1 MVYAGEDP
9 RFMFRRMLILA
20 SEDVGLADPNA
31 VVVVNGCAQAFE
43 WVGMPE
49 GRYHLAQATLYLAN
63 APKSNSVMGFFDAL
77 GVVEKEREAEVP
89 NHLKDANRDKKGL
102 GHGAGYLYPHA
113 YRDHW
118 VAQQYLPSSLQGQ
131 VFYQPSTQGFE
142 GEMKTQVARHR
153 EAQLEAVAEGVF
165 VSPVE
170 VLTTG
175 PTDRTVD
182 RWLQRTLSQVG
193 EQLEAVRDRIFTLAQ
208 LQRHHVVLDLNA
220 GSGLLT
226 FEALRRV
233 PEGGVY
239 ACTRTSTEA
248 IALQEQVAALPAIKR
263 PFVLSATLNQ
273 LPKVLA
279 DFSRHEEK
287 STLDLTPQLFTKAPA
302 SQQGKGENSMP
313 LSLQERGLERGF
325 PDPVKSQEVLATQV
339 PDIRFDCIIGRN
351 ALIHEPEKGAA
362 AKVLA
367 QLLQQSGVLVLAET
381 VPRHTQRLY
390 RLLDSS
396 KLNAGLYQ
404 RLVAA
409 EEAIYSDK
417 LDPMVNWD
425 TDDLRVAF
433 EEVGLVV
440 EVDEER
446 ELTQMHITS
455 ALVDRWFATT
465 SATNRPSYAA
475 HLAKNLT
482 QEEIR
487 AVKELF
493 TRSLLHQT
501 VNWESAIAFVRAELS

>member
-1 MVYAGEDP
+1 
-9 RFMFRRMLILA
+9 
-20 SEDVGLADPNA
+20 
-31 VVVVNGCAQAFE
+31 
-43 WVGMPE
+43 
-49 GRYHLAQATLYLAN
+49 
-63 APKSNSVMGFFDAL
+63 
-77 GVVEKEREAEVP
+77 
-89 NHLKDANRDKKGL
+89 
-102 GHGAGYLYPHA
+102 
-113 YRDHW
+113 
-118 VAQQYLPSSLQGQ
+118 
-131 VFYQPSTQGFE
+131 
-142 GEMKTQVARHR
+142 VARHR
-153 EAQLEAVAEGVF
+153 EAQLEAVAEGVL

-193 EQLEAVRDRIFTLAQ
+193 EQLAGIRDRLFTLAQ

-239 ACTRTSTEA
+239 ACTRTPDEA
-248 IALQEQVAALPAIKR
+248 NALQEQVATLPLLKR
-263 PFVLSATLNQ
+263 PIVLSATLTE
-273 LPKVLA
+273 LP
-279 DFSRHEEK
+279 
-287 STLDLTPQLFTKAPA
+287 
-302 SQQGKGENSMP
+302 
-313 LSLQERGLERGF
+313 
-325 PDPVKSQEVLATQV
+325 EVLATQV
-339 PDIRFDCIIGRN
+339 PDIQFDCIIGRN

-362 AKVLA
+362 AKLLA
-367 QLLQQSGVLVLAET
+367 QLLQQSRVLVLAET

-390 RLLDSS
+390 RLLEKS
-396 KLNAGLYQ
+396 KLDADLYQ
-404 RLVAA
+404 QLVAA

-425 TDDLRVAF
+425 TDELRVAF

-446 ELTQMHITS
+446 SHTQIHITP
-455 ALVDRWFATT
+455 ALIERWFTTT